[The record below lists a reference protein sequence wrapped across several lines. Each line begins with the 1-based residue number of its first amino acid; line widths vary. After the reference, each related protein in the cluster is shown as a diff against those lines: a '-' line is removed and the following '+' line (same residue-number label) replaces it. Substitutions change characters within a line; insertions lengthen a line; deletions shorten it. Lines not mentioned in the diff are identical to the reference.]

1 MDARERR
8 QVDAKATGAGKSA
21 ADRSARLLREQALM
35 DYENG
40 RVAEGMCEE
49 YYKEIERLCEA
60 ENE

>member
-8 QVDAKATGAGKSA
+8 QVDAKAIGNSKATTS
-21 ADRSARLLREQALM
+21 RSARLLREQAFM

-40 RVAEGMCEE
+40 RVAEGMGEE
-49 YYKEIERLCEA
+49 YYEEIERLCEA